1 MTGVDE
7 TSVLAVPVPEASTSD
22 RAPVFNPKAATGEP
36 SAFWP
41 IAAESTPVVSE
52 VVPVCDHV
60 SHVDGSVP
68 SALTRTT

>member
-1 MTGVDE
+1 M
-7 TSVLAVPVPEASTSD
+7 
-22 RAPVFNPKAATGEP
+22 FNPKAATGEP

-52 VVPVCDHV
+52 VVPVCDQV